1 MLARFFVDRPVLAT
15 VLSIVIVIIGSVA
28 LTQLPVAQYPEVT
41 PPTVQ
46 VAALYPGANAE
57 TVAKTV
63 ATPIEQEVN
72 GVEGMIYMA
81 SRCTNDGQMLLD
93 VTFKLGTDLDKAQVL
108 VQNRVAV
115 AQAKLPEEVKRTGVT
130 TKKKSPSILLCVN
143 LLSKKR
149 ADGGFYYDQLY
160 LSNYAS
166 LNVKDDLARIDGV
179 GDVAFLGPRDYS
191 MRVWLDPTK
200 LAALQLTA
208 NDVVAAIRE
217 QNVQVAAGRLG
228 QPPVPDNVNVPFQLV
243 INTRGRLT
251 TEDEFGEIVIRR
263 GEQGQLVHLREVVRA
278 TRYDANGEPIDKGIE
293 LGAKNY
299 DVNSYLNGDPS
310 VTLALFQLPGSNA
323 LSVARTARERMRQLR
338 ADFPKGLDYE
348 IVYDTT
354 VFIDESV
361 HEVYKT
367 LFEAFI
373 LVFIVV
379 LIFLQDWRATLLPMI
394 DVPVSLIGT
403 FAVMALLGF
412 SLNNLTLF
420 GLVLAIGIVVDD
432 AIVVVEN
439 IERWMATGLPPR
451 EATIK
456 AMDEIT
462 GPVIAITLVLS
473 AVFIPTAFLAGITG
487 EFYRQFALTIAA
499 STIISA
505 INAMTMAPA
514 RAVTLIK
521 PHVNH
526 ATSGPHGAAVRE
538 VLPPWGIGLL
548 FGFAAYKFAGS
559 LVLQWLGLATGSS
572 TMRGGEAGGT
582 GGAEE
587 LGGVSGADVL
597 GGTFASTLSDD
608 WLRMVLGW
616 LVAAAIVGGVA
627 AGARFLAPWVNRL
640 LSRFLDGF
648 NRVFEWLADGYGV
661 AVRRM
666 VRLSLVLAI
675 VYGGL
680 LAATVFGFRVVPA
693 GFIPEQDKGYL
704 LVNVQLPDGA
714 SLSRTDGLVR
724 ELSEIARSTP
734 GVAHTIAVPGY
745 SLLLGANISNVGGMF
760 VILEPFE
767 DRKLDRAL
775 HARRIAA
782 ELGKRFAARQEASI
796 GVFGAPP
803 VDGLGSTGGV
813 KIQVQD
819 RRGAGLRALRESV
832 GVLSD
837 ELTRN
842 PRIAAA
848 FSTFSVSQPQL
859 YVDIDRE
866 KAKSQGVSVADI
878 NSTLQAYLGSVYVN
892 DFLFQDRNWQVNV
905 QADPRFRIRVEDIGR
920 LEVRNAAGSRVPLSA
935 LIRVR
940 DMAGPAVVNHFNLYP
955 SAEITGVSAPGVSSR
970 QAITVF
976 DESARNLLPNTLGT
990 AWTELAFQELEAEKD
1005 LLAKIVF
1012 PLAVLFVFLVLASQY
1027 ESWTLPLAILL
1038 IVPMCLL
1045 SALAGLAAMRLD
1057 NNIFAQIGFVVLIGL
1072 AAKNA
1077 ILVVEFAKQQEDAG
1091 KSRLEA
1097 IVEASRTRLRPI
1109 LMTSFAFILGVLP
1122 LALAKG
1128 AGAEMRVPLGV
1139 AVSAGM
1145 LGVTFF
1151 GLVFTPVFYWL
1162 VMKLAGRPRAV
1173 PGTTLDDEHS
1183 SKP

>member
-28 LTQLPVAQYPEVT
+28 LTQLPVAQYPDVT

-46 VAALYPGANAE
+46 VAAIYPGANAE

-108 VQNRVAV
+108 VQNRVAI
-115 AQAKLPEEVKRTGVT
+115 AQAKLPEEVKRTGVV

-143 LLSKKR
+143 LVSKKR
-149 ADGGFYYDQLY
+149 ADGGSYYDQLY

-191 MRVWLDPTK
+191 MRIWLDPTK

-208 NDVVAAIRE
+208 NDVIAAIRE
-217 QNVQVAAGRLG
+217 QNAQVAAGRLG
-228 QPPVPDNVNVPFQLV
+228 QPPVPAGVEVPFQLV

-251 TEDEFGEIVIRR
+251 SEEEFGDIVIRR

-278 TRYDANGEPIDKGIE
+278 IRYGADGQPLDKGIE

-323 LSVARTARERMRQLR
+323 LSVARTVRERMRELR
-338 ADFPKGLDYE
+338 ADFPEGLDYE

-367 LFEAFI
+367 LYEAFI

-403 FAVMALLGF
+403 FAVIALLGF

-521 PHVNH
+521 PH
-526 ATSGPHGAAVRE
+526 SQHGAHGGPRE

-548 FGFAAYKFAGS
+548 FGLVAYHWTGTWVLRLLRLAADSGVAANS
-559 LVLQWLGLATGSS
+559 
-572 TMRGGEAGGT
+572 
-582 GGAEE
+582 GAAAD
-587 LGGVSGADVL
+587 GGVTANGGVAAVAGTLGAS
-597 GGTFASTLSDD
+597 AD
-608 WLRMVLGW
+608 WLRIALGW

-627 AGARFLAPWVNRL
+627 AGARFLAPWVNL
-640 LSRFLDGF
+640 ALSRFLDGF
-648 NRVFEWLADGYGV
+648 NRVFEWLAAGYGGT
-661 AVRRM
+661 VRRL
-666 VRLSLVLAI
+666 VRLSLVLAV

-680 LAATVFGFRVVPA
+680 LAATVLGFRVVPA

-714 SLSRTDGLVR
+714 SLARTDSLVR
-724 ELSEIARSTP
+724 ELSEVARATP

-767 DRKLDRAL
+767 ERKLDGKL

-782 ELGKRFAARQEASI
+782 ELGKRFAARQEAAI

-813 KIQVQD
+813 KIQIQD

-837 ELTRN
+837 ELTKH
-842 PRIAAA
+842 PRIGAA

-859 YVDIDRE
+859 FVEIDRE
-866 KAKSQGVSVADI
+866 KAKAQGVSVADI
-878 NSTLQAYLGSVYVN
+878 NATLQAYLGSVYVN

-905 QADPRFRIRVEDIGR
+905 QADPRFRVRVEDIGR

-935 LIRVR
+935 LIQVK

-976 DESARNLLPNTLGT
+976 DESARNVLPGTMGT
-990 AWTELAFQELEAEKD
+990 AWTELAYQELEAEKD

-1045 SALAGLAAMRLD
+1045 SALAGLAAMHLD

-1077 ILVVEFAKQQEDAG
+1077 ILVVEFAKQLEDSG

-1162 VMKLAGRPRAV
+1162 VMKLAGPRKTAPESAAEERPQ
-1173 PGTTLDDEHS
+1173 
-1183 SKP
+1183 

>member
-28 LTQLPVAQYPEVT
+28 LTQLPVAQYPDVT

-46 VAALYPGANAE
+46 VAAIYPGANAE

-108 VQNRVAV
+108 VQNRVAI

-149 ADGGFYYDQLY
+149 PDGSSYYDQLY

-208 NDVVAAIRE
+208 NDVISAIRE
-217 QNVQVAAGRLG
+217 QNAQVAAGRLG
-228 QPPVPDNVNVPFQLV
+228 QPPVPAGVDVPFQLV

-251 TEDEFGEIVIRR
+251 TEEEFGDIVIRR

-278 TRYDANGEPIDKGIE
+278 TRYGAAGEPLDKGIE

-323 LSVARTARERMRQLR
+323 LSVAHTVRERMRELR
-338 ADFPKGLDYE
+338 ADFPEGLEYE

-367 LFEAFI
+367 LYEAFI

-521 PHVNH
+521 PH
-526 ATSGPHGAAVRE
+526 AAHGGHGGVRE

-548 FGFAAYKFAGS
+548 FGFSAYKLAGS
-559 LVLQWLGLATGSS
+559 FLLGFLGLAAA
-572 TMRGGEAGGT
+572 GGES
-582 GGAEE
+582 AE
-587 LGGVSGADVL
+587 SGAGDGL
-597 GGTFASTLSDD
+597 ADGWRSA
-608 WLRMVLGW
+608 LGW
-616 LVAAAIVGGVA
+616 LVAAAMVGGVA
-627 AGARFLAPWVNRL
+627 AVTRFLAPWVNYG

-648 NRVFEWLADGYGV
+648 NRVFEWLAAGYG
-661 AVRRM
+661 ATVRRL
-666 VRLSLVLAI
+666 VRLSLMLAV

-714 SLSRTDGLVR
+714 SLSRTDSLVR
-724 ELSEIARSTP
+724 ELSDVARATP

-767 DRKLDRAL
+767 ERKLDRGL

-782 ELGKRFAARQEASI
+782 ELGKRFAARQEAAI

-837 ELTRN
+837 ELTKH
-842 PRIAAA
+842 PRIGTA

-866 KAKSQGVSVADI
+866 KAKAQGVSVAEI
-878 NSTLQAYLGSVYVN
+878 NNTLQAYLGSVYVN

-920 LEVRNAAGSRVPLSA
+920 LEVRNSAGSRVPLSA
-935 LIRVR
+935 LIQVR

-976 DESARNLLPNTLGT
+976 DESARNLLPSTMGT
-990 AWTELAFQELEAEKD
+990 AWTELAYQELEAEKD

-1045 SALAGLAAMRLD
+1045 SALAGLAAMGLD

-1077 ILVVEFAKQQEDAG
+1077 ILVVEFAKQLEESG
-1091 KSRLEA
+1091 KSRFDA

-1162 VMKLAGRPRAV
+1162 VMKLAARRPPSVESMAKAAADSGAGAETQAV
-1173 PGTTLDDEHS
+1173 STEAPEANQNN
-1183 SKP
+1183 